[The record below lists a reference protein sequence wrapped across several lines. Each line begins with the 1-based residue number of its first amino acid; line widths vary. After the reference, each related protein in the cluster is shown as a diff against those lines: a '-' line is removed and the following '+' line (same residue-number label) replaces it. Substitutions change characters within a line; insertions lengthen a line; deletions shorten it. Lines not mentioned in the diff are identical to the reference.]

1 MIRRPPRSTLFPYT
15 TLFRSDGQLGD
26 FGEDFM
32 GHAGAFG
39 AADGVVDFAPI
50 YDAHQQVAFA
60 VGGASKEILDL
71 DGTRAILKEG
81 HYGAGVEHYSLHSCR
96 SRRRSSRKTL
106 EAEGSPLREPRRLRM
121 NYGENGWSTTRVFS
135 STAATCMPSL
145 LSSLRRS
152 FSGLTTC

>member
-1 MIRRPPRSTLFPYT
+1 
-15 TLFRSDGQLGD
+15 
-26 FGEDFM
+26 M

-39 AADGVVDFAPI
+39 APDGVVDFAPI

-71 DGTRAILKEG
+71 DGARAILKEG
-81 HYGAGVEHYSLHSCR
+81 HYGAGVEHYSLYSCR

-121 NYGENGWSTTRVFS
+121 NSGVSGWSTRRVFS
-135 STAATCMPSL
+135 STKATCGPFRIGYF
-145 LSSLRRS
+145 RRS
-152 FSGLTTC
+152 YAIPQSTQIGLFAEEKRLRLHPL